1 MLLSGFIVVIWDQRL
16 WGSVSPCSTKKDSF
30 PGTLSLVAIS
40 DLGIGV
46 YRADLLSHE
55 GASSL

>member
-1 MLLSGFIVVIWDQRL
+1 MVIWDQRL
-16 WGSVSPCSTKKDSF
+16 WGCVSPCSTKKDSL

-40 DLGIGV
+40 DLGIGI

-55 GASSL
+55 GSELSLSSS